1 MGLERCLQGH
11 RFQPATAAN
20 QPRTPAVQDRH
31 TPIDVSEYLLGR
43 EKFCKDIQ
51 TGCRGTGITKPSC
64 WYSKP
69 DLGAKGDTQ
78 IIVSSVVEIDFV
90 AEFEAESDG
99 TYIGF
104 KAPCRI

>member
-1 MGLERCLQGH
+1 
-11 RFQPATAAN
+11 
-20 QPRTPAVQDRH
+20 
-31 TPIDVSEYLLGR
+31 
-43 EKFCKDIQ
+43 
-51 TGCRGTGITKPSC
+51 
-64 WYSKP
+64 
-69 DLGAKGDTQ
+69 LGAKGDTQ